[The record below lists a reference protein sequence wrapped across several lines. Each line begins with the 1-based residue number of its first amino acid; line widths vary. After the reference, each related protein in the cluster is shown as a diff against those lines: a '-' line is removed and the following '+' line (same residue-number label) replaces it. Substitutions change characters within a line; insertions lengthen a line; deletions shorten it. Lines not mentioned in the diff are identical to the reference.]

1 MCAALF
7 GAKPAISS
15 KKLTGQLCLLAAG
28 ANLQYGDG
36 RDKANGGIS
45 ADEKGRQSAVPKV
58 TNLHKTEVR
67 ERIIQAAIESFG
79 QTGFDRTKM
88 DDIAKRLG
96 VSKGT
101 LYLYFNSKEDLFIA
115 ISDYY
120 IRMIKGQLE
129 SMAQTRQ
136 DLVADAAQF
145 YETFRRMGR
154 PGDDKVMF
162 EMMVESTRNTL
173 LKKAL
178 HEHRQRIHDII
189 VAYLQR
195 QVDKGFF
202 RKDIDADSLAW
213 GFMSVWVGLTI
224 YKLGGVSE
232 STMKKAWAA
241 IMRSAYGGMS
251 Q

>member
-1 MCAALF
+1 M
-7 GAKPAISS
+7 
-15 KKLTGQLCLLAAG
+15 
-28 ANLQYGDG
+28 
-36 RDKANGGIS
+36 
-45 ADEKGRQSAVPKV
+45 
-58 TNLHKTEVR
+58 R
-67 ERIIQAAIESFG
+67 ERIIRAAIESFG

-96 VSKGT
+96 LSKGT
-101 LYLYFNSKEDLFIA
+101 LYLYFKGKEDLFIA

-120 IRMIKGQLE
+120 IRMMKGQLE
-129 SMAQTRQ
+129 TMAETRE
-136 DLVADAAQF
+136 DLVADAEQF
-145 YETFRRMGR
+145 YETFRKMGR

-162 EMMVESTRNTL
+162 EMMVESTRNAR

-178 HEHRQRIHDII
+178 HEHRLKIHNII

-202 RKDIDADSLAW
+202 RKDIDIDSLAW
-213 GFMSVWVGLTI
+213 AFMSVWIGLTI

-232 STMKKAWAA
+232 ATVKKAWAA

-251 Q
+251 